1 MNFRRQRQSE
11 LDINITPLIDVVFLL
26 LIFFMVSTTFSR
38 ETQLRIELPEATGE
52 PAREEKV
59 LDIVIDAEGNY
70 FVNKQGLVNRKP
82 ETLQRAIDEVAG
94 SDTSRPVRITADAK
108 TPHQAVV
115 TAMDVAGRLGFVHLR
130 VATRH
135 TPEEQ

>member
-1 MNFRRQRQSE
+1 VNFRRQRQSE
-11 LDINITPLIDVVFLL
+11 LDINVTPLIDVVFLL

>member
-1 MNFRRQRQSE
+1 M
-11 LDINITPLIDVVFLL
+11 
-26 LIFFMVSTTFSR
+26 
-38 ETQLRIELPEATGE
+38 
-52 PAREEKV
+52 
-59 LDIVIDAEGNY
+59 Y
-70 FVNKQGLVNRKP
+70 
-82 ETLQRAIDEVAG
+82 AIRSYYA
-94 SDTSRPVRITADAK
+94 VRITADAK